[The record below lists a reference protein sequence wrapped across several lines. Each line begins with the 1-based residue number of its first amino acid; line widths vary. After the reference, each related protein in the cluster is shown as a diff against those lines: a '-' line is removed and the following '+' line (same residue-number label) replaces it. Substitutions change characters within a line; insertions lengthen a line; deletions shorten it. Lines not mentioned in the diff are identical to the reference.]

1 MKSRQTLGTC
11 SRNTHSFSFP
21 FFSSNTP
28 RLFLFVLCITVC
40 MSEMQSAIADGP
52 RCYKK
57 RTRKKFRNDT
67 FFFFFFSFSFFFF
80 PPLLKCCEGL
90 LISSVIF
97 HISSVL
103 LQGCTFYSACY
114 VSKILIIDVILY
126 IYREKNLSIL
136 SIFLCLFVL

>member
-1 MKSRQTLGTC
+1 MVLDVT
-11 SRNTHSFSFP
+11 RNELEKNFETIRSSSSFFP
-21 FFSSNTP
+21 F
-28 RLFLFVLCITVC
+28 L
-40 MSEMQSAIADGP
+40 
-52 RCYKK
+52 
-57 RTRKKFRNDT
+57 
-67 FFFFFFSFSFFFF
+67 FFFF

>member
-1 MKSRQTLGTC
+1 MARALE
-11 SRNTHSFSFP
+11 THILSLSLSFLLS
-21 FFSSNTP
+21 TP

-67 FFFFFFSFSFFFF
+67 FFFFFFSFSFFF